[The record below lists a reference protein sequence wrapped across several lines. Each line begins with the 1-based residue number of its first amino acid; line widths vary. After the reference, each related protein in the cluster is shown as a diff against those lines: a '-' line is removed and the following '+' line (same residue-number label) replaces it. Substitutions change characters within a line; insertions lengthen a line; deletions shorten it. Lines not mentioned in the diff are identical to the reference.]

1 MYCQALTSLSGVL
14 ALARSQHVAGCL
26 AARHV
31 SQAQPE
37 CTQSCASIVL
47 SSCSQRHNSLILERQ
62 VSALERG
69 PPDGREGAAWTASSL
84 AADPANIGAFVQA
97 DAVPRLLQMLK
108 TGACTMAG

>member
-1 MYCQALTSLSGVL
+1 MHS
-14 ALARSQHVAGCL
+14 R
-26 AARHV
+26 
-31 SQAQPE
+31 PE
-37 CTQSCASIVL
+37 VQT
-47 SSCSQRHNSLILERQ
+47 LETQ

-108 TGACTMAG
+108 TGALPCDTMARGITAGACCRPSSVACG

>member
-1 MYCQALTSLSGVL
+1 MKLPDSYS
-14 ALARSQHVAGCL
+14 R
-26 AARHV
+26 
-31 SQAQPE
+31 
-37 CTQSCASIVL
+37 L
-47 SSCSQRHNSLILERQ
+47 SSRVRCCTFGPEVQTLYHQ

-108 TGACTMAG
+108 TGAHMRLAA